1 MTTTIKLTPAA
12 MELIE
17 RQKETERRR
26 KINYALQI
34 EGIKE
39 DIRRRVWRNESMS
52 DFIQNHDR
60 L

>member
-1 MTTTIKLTPAA
+1 